1 MPQTFVIN
9 SPDGSIAEVT
19 VFADAAALIA
29 CAADFIASSAADAI
43 AARGSFAIALAGGNT
58 PKPVYQRLVSA
69 AIDWTRVQVFFGDE
83 RCVPP
88 SDTRSNF
95 HMAKAA
101 MLDHVAIPAGSVHRM
116 RGEDPP
122 EAAAEAYAADLRN
135 ALGDDGPLDL
145 VLLGLGQD
153 AHTASLFPGL
163 AAVTETRR
171 TVMAAYVEFVG
182 MWRLTLTPRAI
193 TRRAGPHSSCPA
205 RTRRRS
211 CTGRCKGRASRSC
224 CRRRPS
230 APRSG
235 PRSGSSTPPPRR
247 GCSAE
252 RKRADAAAVRA
263 CVGATWRR
271 CRRPQPEQ

>member
-29 CAADFIASSAADAI
+29 GAADFIASSAADAI

-193 TRRAGPHSSCPA
+193 NAARRAAFLVSGADKAEILH
-205 RTRRRS
+205 
-211 CTGRCKGRASRSC
+211 RALQ
-224 CRRRPS
+224 
-230 APRSG
+230 G
-235 PRSGSSTPPPRR
+235 PRQPIVLPAQAIRPK
-247 GCSAE
+247 E
-252 RKRADAAAVRA
+252 RPALWLIDAPAAARLQRGTQA
-263 CVGATWRR
+263 R
-271 CRRPQPEQ
+271 